1 MVALAP
7 EHPTEAGSDR
17 WLGPFLAAW
26 QPGTGEPHEV
36 REPATGRPLLMLNRS
51 TPDDVRRA
59 TRAAKAAEAAWAG
72 TSDLDRAGILRWR
85 WATPSCSSRIRRRLS
100 AAGPC
105 SPPSS
110 RRRACLT
117 ASCRS

>member
-59 TRAAKAAEAAWAG
+59 TRAAKAAQAAWAG
-72 TSDLDRAGILRWR
+72 TSYQDRAGILRR
-85 WATPSCSSRIRRRLS
+85 
-100 AAGPC
+100 AAEIERGDQDPRQDQQDEEGHHGPA
-105 SPPSS
+105 PP
-110 RRRACLT
+110 
-117 ASCRS
+117 